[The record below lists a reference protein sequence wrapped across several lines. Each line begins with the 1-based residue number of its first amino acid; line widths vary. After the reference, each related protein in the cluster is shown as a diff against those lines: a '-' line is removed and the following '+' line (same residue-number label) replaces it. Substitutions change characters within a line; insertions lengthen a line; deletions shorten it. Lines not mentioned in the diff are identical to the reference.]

1 MYLVKDKISGD
12 FIKKLRFQSASSEGE
27 SKTSTSLTLTP
38 DESQAYVF
46 MKESVEEVM
55 ECFKDFNQ
63 KSHGVDLQVICP
75 KLVVRIGEKY
85 LSGFHIK
92 DSVYHVD
99 ENPNIK
105 NALTF
110 KNLENT
116 HALVKFLTTL
126 LPNRTIQVSVFNGS

>member
-1 MYLVKDKISGD
+1 MYLVKDKISGY
-12 FIKKLRFQSASSEGE
+12 FIKKLRFQSASSVGE
-27 SKTSTSLTLTP
+27 SIASTSLTLTP

-46 MKESVEEVM
+46 NKESVEEVM
-55 ECFKDFNQ
+55 ECFEDFNQ

-75 KLVVRIGEKY
+75 KLVIRIGENY
-85 LSGFHIK
+85 LSGFHIIN
-92 DSVYHVD
+92 SAYHVD